1 MGKRGKK
8 KAGQRDGTASKTGRK
23 NQSNSPMRRAKIS
36 RNAIWA
42 VCGLLVVAAIVV
54 AWTTLRDESPKTS
67 ASTLVEQP
75 QAEVPAE
82 KLDTAG
88 SKPIAGAPQ
97 ISFPEMAHDFGTIT
111 QGSKVSH
118 KFVVRNIGDAPL
130 RLIRAQGS

>member
-1 MGKRGKK
+1 
-8 KAGQRDGTASKTGRK
+8 
-23 NQSNSPMRRAKIS
+23 
-36 RNAIWA
+36 
-42 VCGLLVVAAIVV
+42 V